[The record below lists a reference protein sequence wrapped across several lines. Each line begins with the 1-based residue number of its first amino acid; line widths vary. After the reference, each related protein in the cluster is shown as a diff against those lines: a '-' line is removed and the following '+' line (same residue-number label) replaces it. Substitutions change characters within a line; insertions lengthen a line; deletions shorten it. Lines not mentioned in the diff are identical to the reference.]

1 MASGAAWPGKGPEAV
16 LSRLLF
22 WRSRRRVVPVVRLS
36 GVIASGGGLRRGISL
51 EAVEP
56 QLKKAFAMRRARA
69 VALIINSPGGS
80 PVQSALIG
88 QRIRELARKADVPV
102 LAFCEDVAA
111 SGGYWLAAAADE
123 IYANPASIIG
133 SIGVVSAGFGFDRA
147 IEKLGVDRRVYT
159 AGERKM
165 ILDPFRPE
173 SEADVARLKSSQAE
187 IHQQFI
193 AHIVARRGGT
203 LKGDHDDLFSGAFW
217 TGATALDLGLI
228 DGLDECRSLVTR
240 RFGEDVDL
248 VTIQPKKKLF
258 SGIGGLSGSL
268 ASGALASG
276 SLAGGAAA
284 LVDEAFELAVERAHL
299 SRFGL

>member
-1 MASGAAWPGKGPEAV
+1 M

-22 WRSRRRVVPVVRLS
+22 WRKRRSVVPVVRLS
-36 GVIASGGGLRRGISL
+36 GVIAAGGGLRRGISL
-51 EAVEP
+51 EVVEP
-56 QLKKAFAMRRARA
+56 QLKKAFSLKSAKA

-88 QRIRELARKADVPV
+88 QRVRDLARKADVPV

-111 SGGYWLAAAADE
+111 SGGYWLAASADE
-123 IYANPASIIG
+123 IFANGASIIG

-147 IEKLGVDRRVYT
+147 IEKLGIDRRVYT
-159 AGERKM
+159 AGESKA

-173 SEADVARLKSSQAE
+173 SEDDVERLKSLQAE

-193 AHIVARRGGT
+193 AHVVERRGGK
-203 LKGDHDDLFSGAFW
+203 LKGAHEDLFSGAFW
-217 TGATALDLGLI
+217 SGETAVDLGLI
-228 DGLDECRSLVTR
+228 DGLGDCRSVVTK

-248 VTIQPKKKLF
+248 MSIQPKKKLF
-258 SGIGGLSGSL
+258 SGIGGLSGTM
-268 ASGALASG
+268 A
-276 SLAGGAAA
+276 GAAA
-284 LVDEAFELAVERAHL
+284 ASVVDEAAQLALERAYL

>member
-1 MASGAAWPGKGPEAV
+1 V
-16 LSRLLF
+16 LSRLMF
-22 WRSRRRVVPVVRLS
+22 WRRKSAVVPVVRLS

-56 QLKKAFAMRRARA
+56 QLKKAFSIKRAKA

-88 QRIRELARKADVPV
+88 QRVRDLARKADVPV

-111 SGGYWLAAAADE
+111 SGGYWLAVAADE

-147 IEKLGVDRRVYT
+147 IDRLGIDRRVYT
-159 AGERKM
+159 AGDRKM
-165 ILDPFRPE
+165 ILDPFKPE
-173 SEADVARLKSSQAE
+173 AEEDVARLKSLQAE

-193 AHIVARRGGT
+193 DHIVERRGGK
-203 LKGDHDDLFSGAFW
+203 LKGAHDELFSGGFW
-217 TGATALDLGLI
+217 SGASALELGLI
-228 DGLDECRSLVTR
+228 DGLGECRSLVTK

-248 VTIQPKKKLF
+248 LTIQPKKKLF
-258 SGIGGLSGSL
+258 SGIGGM
-268 ASGALASG
+268 SG
-276 SLAGGAAA
+276 SLAGALSGDAAA
-284 LVDEAFELAVERAHL
+284 SLVDEAVAHAVERAHL

>member
-1 MASGAAWPGKGPEAV
+1 MLA
-16 LSRLLF
+16 RLMF
-22 WRSRRRVVPVVRLS
+22 WRKKRAVVPVVRLS

-56 QLKKAFAMRRARA
+56 QLKKAFSIRRAKA

-88 QRIRELARKADVPV
+88 QRVRDLARKADVPV

-123 IYANPASIIG
+123 IYANAASVIG

-159 AGERKM
+159 AGARKM
-165 ILDPFRPE
+165 ILDPFKPE
-173 SEADVARLKSSQAE
+173 AEEDVARLKSLQAE

-193 AHIVARRGGT
+193 DHIVDRRGGK
-203 LKGDHDDLFSGAFW
+203 LKGAHEDLFSGAFW
-217 TGATALDLGLI
+217 TGATALELGLI
-228 DGLDECRSLVTR
+228 DGLGECRALITK

-248 VTIQPKKKLF
+248 LSVQPKKKLF
-258 SGIGGLSGSL
+258 SGLGGLSGSL
-268 ASGALASG
+268 AGFRSETP
-276 SLAGGAAA
+276 GGDAVTG
-284 LVDEAFELAVERAHL
+284 LVDEMVAHAVERAHL

>member
-1 MASGAAWPGKGPEAV
+1 V
-16 LSRLLF
+16 LSRLMF
-22 WRSRRRVVPVVRLS
+22 WRKKRAVVPVVRLS

-56 QLKKAFAMRRARA
+56 QLKKAFSIRRAKA

-88 QRIRELARKADVPV
+88 QRVRDLARKADVPV

-111 SGGYWLAAAADE
+111 SGGYWLAASADE
-123 IYANPASIIG
+123 IYANAASIIG

-173 SEADVARLKSSQAE
+173 AEEDVARLKSLQAE

-193 AHIVARRGGT
+193 DHIVERRGGK
-203 LKGDHDDLFSGAFW
+203 LKGAHDDLFSGAFW
-217 TGATALDLGLI
+217 SGATALDLGLI
-228 DGLDECRSLVTR
+228 DGLGECRSLVTK
-240 RFGEDVDL
+240 RFGEEVDL

-258 SGIGGLSGSL
+258 SGFGGLSGSL
-268 ASGALASG
+268 SGSRSG
-276 SLAGGAAA
+276 SLAGSRSGLLAGSAAGDVA
-284 LVDEAFELAVERAHL
+284 ASLVDETVAHAVERAHL

>member
-1 MASGAAWPGKGPEAV
+1 M
-16 LSRLLF
+16 F
-22 WRSRRRVVPVVRLS
+22 WRKKRAVVPVVRLS

-56 QLKKAFAMRRARA
+56 QLKKAFSIRRAKA

-88 QRIRELARKADVPV
+88 QRVRDLARKADVPV

-123 IYANPASIIG
+123 IYANAASVIG

-159 AGERKM
+159 AGARKM
-165 ILDPFRPE
+165 ILDPFKPE
-173 SEADVARLKSSQAE
+173 AEEDVARLKSLQAE

-193 AHIVARRGGT
+193 DHIVDRRGGK
-203 LKGDHDDLFSGAFW
+203 LKGAHEDLFSGAFW
-217 TGATALDLGLI
+217 TGATALELGLI
-228 DGLDECRSLVTR
+228 DGLGECRALITK

-248 VTIQPKKKLF
+248 LSVQPKKKLF
-258 SGIGGLSGSL
+258 SGLGGLSGSL
-268 ASGALASG
+268 AGFRSETP
-276 SLAGGAAA
+276 GGDAVTG
-284 LVDEAFELAVERAHL
+284 LVDEMVAHAVERAHL

>member
-1 MASGAAWPGKGPEAV
+1 M
-16 LSRLLF
+16 F
-22 WRSRRRVVPVVRLS
+22 WRKKRAVVPVVRLS
-36 GVIASGGGLRRGISL
+36 GVIAGTGGLRRGISL

-56 QLKKAFAMRRARA
+56 QLKKAFSIRRAKA

-88 QRIRELARKADVPV
+88 QRVRDLARKADVPV

-123 IYANPASIIG
+123 IYANGASIIG

-159 AGERKM
+159 AGDRKM
-165 ILDPFRPE
+165 MLDPFKPE
-173 SEADVARLKSSQAE
+173 AEEDVARLKSLQAE

-193 AHIVARRGGT
+193 DHIVERRGGK
-203 LKGDHDDLFSGAFW
+203 LKGAHDELFSGGFW
-217 TGATALDLGLI
+217 SGAAALDLGLI
-228 DGLDECRSLVTR
+228 DGLDECRSLVTK

-248 VTIQPKKKLF
+248 LAIQPKKKLF

-268 ASGALASG
+268 SESMAG
-276 SLAGGAAA
+276 SLSGDAAA
-284 LVDEAFELAVERAHL
+284 SLVDEAVAHAVERAHL

>member
-1 MASGAAWPGKGPEAV
+1 MLAGKDYRQV
-16 LSRLLF
+16 LSRLMF
-22 WRSRRRVVPVVRLS
+22 WRRKSAVVPVVRLS

-56 QLKKAFAMRRARA
+56 QLKKAFSIKRAKA

-88 QRIRELARKADVPV
+88 QRVRDLARKADVPV

-147 IEKLGVDRRVYT
+147 IDRLGIDRRVYT
-159 AGERKM
+159 AGDRKM
-165 ILDPFRPE
+165 ILDPFKPE
-173 SEADVARLKSSQAE
+173 AAEDVARLKSLQAE

-193 AHIVARRGGT
+193 DHIVERRGGK
-203 LKGDHDDLFSGAFW
+203 LKGAHDELFSGGFW
-217 TGATALDLGLI
+217 SGASALELGLI
-228 DGLDECRSLVTR
+228 DGLGECRSLVTK
-240 RFGEDVDL
+240 RFGEGVDL
-248 VTIQPKKKLF
+248 LTIQPKKKLF
-258 SGIGGLSGSL
+258 SGIGGM
-268 ASGALASG
+268 SG
-276 SLAGGAAA
+276 SLAGALSGDAAA
-284 LVDEAFELAVERAHL
+284 SLVDEAVAHAVERAHL

>member
-1 MASGAAWPGKGPEAV
+1 MLA
-16 LSRLLF
+16 RLMF
-22 WRSRRRVVPVVRLS
+22 WRKKRAVVPVVRLS

-56 QLKKAFAMRRARA
+56 QLKKAFSIRRAKA

-88 QRIRELARKADVPV
+88 QRVRDLARKADVPV

-123 IYANPASIIG
+123 IYANAASVIG

-159 AGERKM
+159 AGARKM
-165 ILDPFRPE
+165 ILDPFKPE
-173 SEADVARLKSSQAE
+173 AEEDVARLKSLQAE

-193 AHIVARRGGT
+193 DHIVDRRGGK
-203 LKGDHDDLFSGAFW
+203 LKGAHEDLFSGAFW
-217 TGATALDLGLI
+217 TGATAVELGLI
-228 DGLDECRSLVTR
+228 DGLGECRALITK

-248 VTIQPKKKLF
+248 LSVQPKKKLF
-258 SGIGGLSGSL
+258 SGLGGLSGSL
-268 ASGALASG
+268 AGFRSETP
-276 SLAGGAAA
+276 GGDVVTG
-284 LVDEAFELAVERAHL
+284 LVDEMVAHAVERAHL

>member
-1 MASGAAWPGKGPEAV
+1 M
-16 LSRLLF
+16 LSRLMF
-22 WRSRRRVVPVVRLS
+22 WRKKRAVVPVVRLS

-56 QLKKAFAMRRARA
+56 QLKKAFSIRRAKA

-88 QRIRELARKADVPV
+88 QRVRDLARKADVPV

-111 SGGYWLAAAADE
+111 SGGYWLAASADE
-123 IYANPASIIG
+123 IYANAASIIG

-173 SEADVARLKSSQAE
+173 AEEDVARLKSLQAE

-193 AHIVARRGGT
+193 DHIVERRGGK
-203 LKGDHDDLFSGAFW
+203 LKGAHDDLFSGAFW
-217 TGATALDLGLI
+217 SGATALDLGLI
-228 DGLDECRSLVTR
+228 DGLGECRSLVTK
-240 RFGEDVDL
+240 RFGEEVDL

-258 SGIGGLSGSL
+258 SGFGGLSGSR
-268 ASGALASG
+268 SGL
-276 SLAGGAAA
+276 LAGSAAGDVA
-284 LVDEAFELAVERAHL
+284 ASLVDETVAHAVERAHL